1 VEGLRK
7 HWLTALSLLLAAFM
21 LFLAVAFALDTGES
35 ANARTIG
42 AVVFGLSGL
51 ALLAGLWLLR
61 AGGSKAAAHTLI
73 VVPTLWVGAGLFWML
88 LIPTAL
94 AFVIIFFGVFRGGLA
109 EELRPLP
116 LAPPAAA

>member
-1 VEGLRK
+1 
-7 HWLTALSLLLAAFM
+7 M

-35 ANARTIG
+35 TNARTIG
-42 AVVFGLSGL
+42 AVAFGISGL
-51 ALLAGLWLLR
+51 VLLAGLWLLR

-116 LAPPAAA
+116 SAPPAAA